1 MKGAK
6 GMLALTRKKNEAI
19 IISGGIEIKILDIQG
34 DKVKLGIKAP
44 KSVDVHREEVYKQ
57 IKENNKEAVQDMTVN
72 LDELKR
78 LIKK

>member
-1 MKGAK
+1 
-6 GMLALTRKKNEAI
+6 MLALTRKKNEAI